1 MQKPKPNHI
10 FILNGTRFSAMES
23 VFFINFEKINFMR
36 KLLFSFLVLSV
47 IACKKENSTTID
59 VTTKVVKTC
68 KSLDFEKKIL
78 ELDEIET
85 QAKYLDSLTQGKGRI
100 AFMVDSTK
108 VDKHWD
114 YSISVGYNGPDRFET
129 YHIFEAS
136 SNLCDSLKVIDAVSG
151 ETMSIKKWQAQKTL
165 NK

>member
-1 MQKPKPNHI
+1 
-10 FILNGTRFSAMES
+10 MEGA
-23 VFFINFEKINFMR
+23 FFINFEKIIFMK
-36 KLLFSFLVLSV
+36 KLIFSFLVLSIV
-47 IACKKENSTTID
+47 ACKKENSTTID
-59 VTTKVVKTC
+59 MTTKDVTTC

-78 ELDEIET
+78 ELDEIKT
-85 QAKYLDSLTQGKGRI
+85 QAKYLDSLTQGKGKI

-108 VDKHWD
+108 ADNNWD

-136 SNLCDSLKVIDAVSG
+136 SKLCDSLKIIDAVSG
-151 ETMSIKKWQAQKTL
+151 ETMSIEKWQAQKTL